1 MNGSWCIV
9 FILIHKYAFFVC
21 YNMSM
26 DARSKIILYILLVMI
41 AILTFNIR
49 NAREIKKFVESI
61 LQENDTKKSYEMA
74 FHESYNTR
82 KSYERTSDDTKKS
95 YENASHSTTKSYL
108 TEEQKAFVRK
118 YVSSRN
124 YNYAKRKLEQLGF
137 KNVRIHKIREIIIIE
152 FEGGKEVI
160 PMTPST

>member
-1 MNGSWCIV
+1 
-9 FILIHKYAFFVC
+9 
-21 YNMSM
+21 M

-61 LQENDTKKSYEMA
+61 LQENDTKKSYENA
-74 FHESYNTR
+74 GDS
-82 KSYERTSDDTKKS
+82 TK
-95 YENASHSTTKSYL
+95 KSYL

-137 KNVRIHKIREIIIIE
+137 KNVRMRKVREIIIIE

>member
-1 MNGSWCIV
+1 
-9 FILIHKYAFFVC
+9 
-21 YNMSM
+21 MSM

-41 AILTFNIR
+41 AILTFNIK

-74 FHESYNTR
+74 FHESYTTR

-95 YENASHSTTKSYL
+95 YGETAPHENHDTKKSYENAGDSTKKSYL

-137 KNVRIHKIREIIIIE
+137 KNVRIHKVREIIIIE

-160 PMTPST
+160 PMTPPT